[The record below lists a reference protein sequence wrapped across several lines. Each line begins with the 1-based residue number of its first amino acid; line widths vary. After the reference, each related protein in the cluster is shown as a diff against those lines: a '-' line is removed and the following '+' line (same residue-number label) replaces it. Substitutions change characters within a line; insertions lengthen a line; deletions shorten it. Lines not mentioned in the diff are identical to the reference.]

1 MWYFYVCT
9 ISVLLDYF
17 IAIVLLVYNLSLLSP
32 SSLHFAF
39 NLCSCLQLQKISDV
53 PIQSIL
59 LQLVHPQSHSVQID
73 LLQGDEIES
82 VLFCSHW
89 LDLSLI
95 LRPSFSTLLTSL
107 SCLIYSSTMKTEAV
121 DSSETMVNLYQ
132 NTTRQISKRGNINNH
147 RCGNL
152 ICYRV
157 YNRQIHSY
165 KMEVLILNFHLCECG
180 VSNDD
185 FSI

>member
-1 MWYFYVCT
+1 MFVQFLFYWIT
-9 ISVLLDYF
+9 
-17 IAIVLLVYNLSLLSP
+17 
-32 SSLHFAF
+32 
-39 NLCSCLQLQKISDV
+39 
-53 PIQSIL
+53 L
-59 LQLVHPQSHSVQID
+59 LQLYYSYILSLYFHRRFYILLLTSVPVCNYRKFPVFPFSLYCSSLFTLVQID

-82 VLFCSHW
+82 ILFCSHW

-107 SCLIYSSTMKTEAV
+107 SCLVYSSTMKTEAV
-121 DSSETMVNLYQ
+121 DSSETLVNLYR
-132 NTTRQISKRGNINNH
+132 NTTRQISKRGNTHNH

-157 YNRQIHSY
+157 CNRQVHSY
-165 KMEVLILNFHLCECG
+165 KMEVLILNFHLCESG
-180 VSNDD
+180 VSNED